1 MNEDFDERELQLKLG
16 ILRRDILTAEA
27 RLAALTASIEAAQSQ
42 FGTLDLTNALAENQ
56 RLRIA
61 NDVAGEEA
69 HVAFAALERAVKASQ
84 TDPLTG
90 LRNRLGL
97 WDRLQ
102 HEIELAKR
110 NATLVAVYFFDLDSF
125 KNVNDTLG
133 HAVGDRLLQHVADIL
148 VNTVRAS
155 DTVCRL
161 GGDEFAVICP
171 APKIEDV
178 QLTTA
183 KLRAALS
190 KPLVLADV
198 TLKCSVSLGV
208 GIYPIDS
215 DNPTSLLQKAD
226 ESMYAEKRVRRASI
240 SY

>member
-1 MNEDFDERELQLKLG
+1 MTENLDERELRLKLD
-16 ILRRDILTAEA
+16 ILRRDILNAEA
-27 RLAALTASIEAAQSQ
+27 RLAALTASIEVTQSQ
-42 FGTLDLTNALAENQ
+42 ADTLDLSNALAENQ

-69 HVAFAALERAVKASQ
+69 HIAFAALELAVKASQ

-148 VNTVRAS
+148 VNSVRAS

-161 GGDEFAVICP
+161 GGDEFVVICP
-171 APKIEDV
+171 APRIEDV

-190 KPLVLADV
+190 KPLVLVDQALNC
-198 TLKCSVSLGV
+198 TVSLGI

-226 ESMYAEKRVRRASI
+226 ESMYREKRARRTSTAF
-240 SY
+240 